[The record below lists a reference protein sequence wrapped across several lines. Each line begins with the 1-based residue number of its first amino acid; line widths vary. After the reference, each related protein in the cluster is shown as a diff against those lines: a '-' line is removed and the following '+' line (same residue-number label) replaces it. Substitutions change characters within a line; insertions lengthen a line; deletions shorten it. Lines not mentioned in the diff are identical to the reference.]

1 MLAGSFLLSLFVGR
15 EAVVYL
21 FFMQIVRI
29 FVAYKENQ
37 LFNINLLIKNEETE
51 QNFCHRFGCDF
62 GNELPDSKRL
72 TMFNRSSK
80 L

>member
-1 MLAGSFLLSLFVGR
+1 MLAGSFLLLFIGR
-15 EAVVYL
+15 EAMVYL

-51 QNFCHRFGCDF
+51 QNFCYRLGCDF
-62 GNELPDSKRL
+62 GNEFPNS
-72 TMFNRSSK
+72 
-80 L
+80 

>member
-1 MLAGSFLLSLFVGR
+1 MLAGISVLLFIGR
-15 EAVVYL
+15 EAMVYL

-62 GNELPDSKRL
+62 GNEFPDSRCSV
-72 TMFNRSSK
+72 FVIIY
-80 L
+80 